1 MNVLLTGVLLYLNK
15 MAQKV
20 LKEFFFTLDFSAPR
34 MVLVPEDSVPS
45 TIIESFLIRVNP
57 SLYRGISCRLYPK
70 EAREFFKL
78 SSGFQ
83 TNLKD
88 LSRCELKLVKQLDFE
103 AKSAFVLKIVAE
115 VSKLFILY

>member
-1 MNVLLTGVLLYLNK
+1 
-15 MAQKV
+15 
-20 LKEFFFTLDFSAPR
+20 